1 MSPDLLAQFGPRLV
15 VAVTVG
21 LVFAYLW
28 IAHRERY
35 LAVWAGAWTLWAVR
49 YTYGLFQSQLT
60 LPSTVVLP
68 VLAILVSTL
77 TLAGGFALTRDRLP
91 SAWLS
96 VALLDAGWLAFEQVT
111 GSPLV
116 AGGVAGPTHWLLLG
130 AGLAWAGVLFLRS
143 QVASGFERT
152 IAGIGL
158 IGLGLIQVVT
168 PWAPAWFDSLGA
180 LLSMSAQLAV
190 ALGTVLAY
198 FRRAHDDSLVLQR
211 RLEEALTTVLGGLVP
226 ICAHCKS
233 IRDESGKWEQLESYI
248 TAHTDAEL
256 SHGICDI
263 CMAKDYSD
271 YR

>member
-28 IAHRERY
+28 LAHRERY
-35 LAVWAGAWTLWAVR
+35 LLVWASAWTIWAVR
-49 YTYGLFQSQLT
+49 YAYGLFESQVT
-60 LPSTVVLP
+60 LPSAVVLP
-68 VLAILVSTL
+68 VLAILVSTV

-91 SAWLS
+91 ATWL
-96 VALLDAGWLAFEQVT
+96 VIALLDAGWLTFEQVT

-143 QVASGFERT
+143 KVTGGFERT

-158 IGLGLIQVVT
+158 IVLGLIQVVT
-168 PWAPAWFDSLGA
+168 PWAPGWLDSFGA
-180 LLSMSAQLAV
+180 LLSMSAQLAI

-198 FRRAHDDSLVLQR
+198 FRRAHDDALVLQR
-211 RLEEALTTVLGGLVP
+211 RLEESLTTVLGGLIP

-233 IRDESGKWEQLESYI
+233 IRNESGKWERLESYI
-248 TAHTDAEL
+248 AANTDAEL

-263 CMAKDYSD
+263 CMAKHYSD